1 MNDNEIIM
9 ESNKKLFE
17 SRLQMKLNSSLK
29 IKQINSNKNKI
40 RNLTNLYFLNGDIFS
55 TNISHIKRKNKS
67 GLEKTLN
74 NFIKKN
80 ISSENKYKKIN
91 KQRNKNN
98 LIINN
103 NTSNIIIKDIS
114 FFDSKNSLANK
125 NNFHQIINK
134 NKKVPTFNNS
144 QYKIKEKNSN
154 KRINKVKQDLYINNK
169 RTKIFNHNKYCLSYK
184 DFAYDNNKTNN
195 NIGILNNIKKK
206 ISKSKMSISNRINKS
221 MKKRNNSSIK
231 KDKENNDIY
240 QSFFV
245 QKIKIIKKKKKPYL
259 KNISINSSKNNNKIT
274 QKKSLNKTGK
284 IFRNFIYQN
293 YNDKYMRNTY
303 RHLFI
308 KKGLDNTHKNSLVNL
323 YYNTNINNSSILNNK
338 KKKSERNTK
347 MNNINKLILKPKKN
361 KVYNN
366 KFNENNIINKKRKK
380 NDSINKL
387 HINQSTHNKTAKEIN
402 PIFYNHLLNDNNK
415 YLDKKEEIIDDFN
428 IKSTKTNDDIFS
440 EENERKIEET
450 SIEEESGIL
459 SMNEIEDIIVYN
471 NMKDINKED
480 DYLFE
485 KNDYDNYLS
494 ENQEKIYSL
503 FFDKN
508 VDNNEKNKIIK
519 INPKKKI
526 NEKKKENKII
536 NKSKLANN
544 NKEKEFKILSYNNS
558 IKKKKIDF
566 FH

>member
-1 MNDNEIIM
+1 MIDNEIIM
-9 ESNKKLFE
+9 ENNKKLFE

-29 IKQINSNKNKI
+29 IKQINANKNKI
-40 RNLTNLYFLNGDIFS
+40 RNLTNLYFLNADIFS

-67 GLEKTLN
+67 GLEKTSN

-134 NKKVPTFNNS
+134 NKKVSTFNNS

-231 KDKENNDIY
+231 KDKENNDTY

-338 KKKSERNTK
+338 KKKSERITK

-366 KFNENNIINKKRKK
+366 KFNENNIINKIRKK

-402 PIFYNHLLNDNNK
+402 PIFYNHYLNDNNK
-415 YLDKKEEIIDDFN
+415 YIDKKEEIVDDFN

-503 FFDKN
+503 FLIKML
-508 VDNNEKNKIIK
+508 IIMK
-519 INPKKKI
+519 RT
-526 NEKKKENKII
+526 
-536 NKSKLANN
+536 KL
-544 NKEKEFKILSYNNS
+544 
-558 IKKKKIDF
+558 
-566 FH
+566 

>member
-1 MNDNEIIM
+1 MIDNEIIM

-67 GLEKTLN
+67 GLEKTSN

-134 NKKVPTFNNS
+134 NKKVSTFNNS

-231 KDKENNDIY
+231 KDKENNDTY

-338 KKKSERNTK
+338 KKKSERSTK

-366 KFNENNIINKKRKK
+366 KFNENNIINKIRKK

-415 YLDKKEEIIDDFN
+415 YIDKKEEIVDDFN

>member
-1 MNDNEIIM
+1 MIDNEIIM

-67 GLEKTLN
+67 GLEKTSN

-134 NKKVPTFNNS
+134 NKKVSTFNNS

-231 KDKENNDIY
+231 KDKENNDTY

-338 KKKSERNTK
+338 KKKSERITK

-366 KFNENNIINKKRKK
+366 KFNENNTINKIRKK

-402 PIFYNHLLNDNNK
+402 PIFYNHYLNDNNK
-415 YLDKKEEIIDDFN
+415 YLDKKEEIVDDFN
-428 IKSTKTNDDIFS
+428 IK
-440 EENERKIEET
+440 RK
-450 SIEEESGIL
+450 
-459 SMNEIEDIIVYN
+459 
-471 NMKDINKED
+471 
-480 DYLFE
+480 
-485 KNDYDNYLS
+485 KN
-494 ENQEKIYSL
+494 
-503 FFDKN
+503 
-508 VDNNEKNKIIK
+508 
-519 INPKKKI
+519 
-526 NEKKKENKII
+526 
-536 NKSKLANN
+536 
-544 NKEKEFKILSYNNS
+544 
-558 IKKKKIDF
+558 
-566 FH
+566 

>member
-1 MNDNEIIM
+1 MIDNEIIM

-67 GLEKTLN
+67 GLEKTSN

-134 NKKVPTFNNS
+134 NKKVPTYNNS
-144 QYKIKEKNSN
+144 QYKIKEKNSK

-231 KDKENNDIY
+231 KDKENNDTY

-338 KKKSERNTK
+338 KKKSERSTK

-366 KFNENNIINKKRKK
+366 KFNENNIINKIRKK

-402 PIFYNHLLNDNNK
+402 PIFYNHYLNDNNK
-415 YLDKKEEIIDDFN
+415 YIDKKEEIVDDFN

-508 VDNNEKNKIIK
+508 VDNNEKKKIIK

>member
-1 MNDNEIIM
+1 MIDNEIIM

-67 GLEKTLN
+67 GLEKTSN

-134 NKKVPTFNNS
+134 NKKVSTFNNS

-231 KDKENNDIY
+231 KDKENNDTY

-338 KKKSERNTK
+338 KKKSERITK

-366 KFNENNIINKKRKK
+366 KFNENNIINKIRKK

-402 PIFYNHLLNDNNK
+402 PIFYNHYLNDNNK
-415 YLDKKEEIIDDFN
+415 YIDKKEEIVDDFN